1 MLRLSVR
8 QRRDGKETGE
18 KLIRQPL
25 RYSEDID
32 LVQARPEPIGHG
44 RRNSRS
50 AVVAREMQPGA
61 GRTCRDHYLALEGM
75 PITRAMA
82 EQRML
87 DRLPRNLTEDVA
99 PMLPANM
106 LWSDEDSIQG
116 FERIWTELIARIS
129 GDAWKLCPKR
139 FPSR

>member
-8 QRRDGKETGE
+8 QRRDGEEMGE
-18 KLIRQPL
+18 KFIRQPL

-32 LVQARPEPIGHG
+32 LVQAHPESIGHG
-44 RRNSRS
+44 RHDSRS

-61 GRTCRDHYLALEGM
+61 GRTCRDHYLALERM

-87 DRLPRNLTEDVA
+87 DKLPRSLTEGVA

-106 LWSDEDSIQG
+106 LWSDEDSIRA
-116 FERIWTELIARIS
+116 FEHILTERNA
-129 GDAWKLCPKR
+129 
-139 FPSR
+139 